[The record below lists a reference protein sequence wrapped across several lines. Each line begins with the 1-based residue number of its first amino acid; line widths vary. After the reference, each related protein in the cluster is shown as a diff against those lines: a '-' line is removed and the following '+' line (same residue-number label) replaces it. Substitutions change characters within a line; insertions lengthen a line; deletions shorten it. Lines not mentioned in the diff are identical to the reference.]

1 MSTHTGGRFGRA
13 PRLLPA
19 SVAAPVLA
27 AATLAATLLVATG
40 VASAQSAGS
49 LIGRGAVTQ
58 IAPDV
63 LSGDLTAPSFAGTRT
78 DIKSDTQPTGGI
90 TWMWSDN
97 LSLDLPLSA
106 GFKHDIVGDGAIA
119 GVGKIGE
126 VRALPITLL
135 AQYRFFGAGNDLRPY
150 VGLGPTYAKFYKARS
165 TAALSALTG
174 GSPANP
180 TTLSIESKWAL
191 TGQVGVTWALSPK
204 WSLDA
209 NVTKTALKT
218 RATLSTGQT
227 LDATLDP
234 WSYSF
239 GVGYKFR

>member
-1 MSTHTGGRFGRA
+1 MSNPHSCGRCES
-13 PRLLPA
+13 RLVPVSIQALA
-19 SVAAPVLA
+19 VAALLA
-27 AATLAATLLVATG
+27 AAGGPAL
-40 VASAQSAGS
+40 AQSAGS
-49 LIGRGAVTQ
+49 IIVRGGVTQ

-63 LSGDLTAPSFAGTRT
+63 LSGDLTAPSFAGTRA

-97 LSLDLPLSA
+97 LALDLPLSA

-150 VGLGPTYAKFYKARS
+150 IGLGPTYAKFYKARS
-165 TAALSALTG
+165 TAALTALTG

-191 TGQVGVTWALSPK
+191 TGQVGVGWAFAPR
-204 WSLDA
+204 WSIDA

-234 WSYSF
+234 WSYSVA
-239 GVGYKFR
+239 VGYRF